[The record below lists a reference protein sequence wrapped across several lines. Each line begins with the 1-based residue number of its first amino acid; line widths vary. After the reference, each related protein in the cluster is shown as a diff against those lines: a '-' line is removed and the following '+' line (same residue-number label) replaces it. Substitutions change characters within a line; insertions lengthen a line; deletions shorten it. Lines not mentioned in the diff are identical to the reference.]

1 MPGYKFTNIAATTAT
16 VANRIVAVANMKV
29 GTYTIANG
37 GVPVWAGGFLLTL
50 THAEV
55 GGGVDTLGTVVVVGK
70 DLHGNAITETL
81 TPVAD
86 SVVTGAKVFRSV
98 TSATGVGWVIGTGN
112 DTISI
117 GVAAGSYAAWGGGLL
132 HSVTVNNTVAAA
144 ITVSDSS
151 GTIATIP
158 ASQAAGTAYIYD
170 LPWSGFLKI
179 ATTSTNDVTVVH
191 TPGVPSSYAMA

>member
-1 MPGYKFTNIAATTAT
+1 MYKSTNIAATTAT

-37 GVPVWAGGFLLTL
+37 GVAVWAGGFKLTL

-55 GGGVDTLGTVVVVGK
+55 GGGVDTLGTVAFVGK
-70 DLHGNAITETL
+70 DLHGNALTETL

-86 SVVTGAKVFRSV
+86 SVVTGTKVFKSI
-98 TSATGVGWVIGTGN
+98 TSATGAGWVIGTGN
-112 DTISI
+112 DTISV
-117 GVAAGSYAAWGGGLL
+117 GVAAGSYAAFGGGLL
-132 HSVTVNNTVAAA
+132 HSVTMNNTVAAA
-144 ITVSDSS
+144 VVISDAA

-158 ASQAAGTAYIYD
+158 ASQAAGTSYIYD

-179 ATTSTNDVTVVH
+179 ATTSTNDVTAVH
-191 TPGVPSSYAMA
+191 SPGVPSTYAMS